1 MTRRPKLSPG
11 ERVEIVR
18 RYLAG
23 ESIREIAAGFEC
35 VTHGAVAS
43 IIRRGGIRRPVASA
57 PSGVRHPRR
66 RVDRTS
72 SGIPR
77 TYDAFGIP
85 MPYFAWLDDG
95 PPAGADDDP

>member
-1 MTRRPKLSPG
+1 MTRRPKLAPG

-43 IIRRGGIRRPVASA
+43 IIRRGGIRRPGAQA
-57 PSGVRHPRR
+57 PSRQPRR
-66 RVDRTS
+66 P
-72 SGIPR
+72 SGRAASGFLI
-77 TYDAFGIP
+77 TYDAFGFP
-85 MPYFAWLDDG
+85 MPTIGFLAN
-95 PPAGADDDP
+95 AATDDPEDADAF